1 MTRAVLF
8 LILVA
13 SLFGVRADA
22 EPRPM
27 SPVDMIEIPRL
38 SDGALSPD
46 GRYFAYLRSSTL
58 WAENKIINELKII
71 DRASGALVDI
81 PALSE
86 ADVSDSRVW
95 WHPDS
100 SGFVFLKTPEAAP
113 SGDRKRQA
121 YFYHLERDEQTQLT
135 AHEEAILDVDWMPDG
150 SGFYFVSAQQ
160 QPVSDRALLADG
172 WVIPPFEANAN
183 REIWYFDLGDQAAR
197 SIVSG
202 EFSIRQV
209 SVSGNDAA
217 LTYSRVPD
225 HRFDSVYRGDV
236 FVNHRDDNQSVRWT
250 ANAHGEVEPQLSPDG
265 RSLAYIATVNE
276 DGEPFYEPKVFIKTA
291 DREPERLL
299 PRMAMEALSFAW
311 DRSGEGVFVLGNTGL
326 RANLYHYHLTSETL
340 RQLTDGDQSVASW
353 SYDARTDTHIARIE
367 TAASPGEFQIMS
379 DESEGFQ
386 PITSDYAHWPDT
398 FLTPRQAQVSW
409 RGRWGARIEG
419 LLVYPIGYEEGKRY
433 PLVTITHGGP
443 QASARFG
450 TWFASNY
457 LPVLAGQGYMV
468 LLPNHRGGTGYG
480 DRFMRDMVGR
490 YFRNAHHDVIDG
502 IDALVDRGLADPDR
516 LITMGWSAGGHM
528 VNKLITHTD
537 RFKVASSGAGASD
550 WLSMH
555 GESDSRFARQFIF
568 GGTPW
573 QRDAP
578 RSRYAQDS
586 PLRNVWRVTTPTV
599 FFVGED
605 DRRVP
610 PTQSILMYR
619 GVRSTGTPTAL
630 YQASNEPHNFRKPAN
645 QLFKI
650 NTELSWYAGFAL
662 SQRFEPVL
670 PNAAY
675 QSPPDG
681 LELTQAEGAREAS
694 SSP

>member
-8 LILVA
+8 LLLVA
-13 SLFGVRADA
+13 SLFMARAAA

-27 SPVDMIEIPRL
+27 SPVDMIEMPRL
-38 SDGALSPD
+38 SSGALSPD

-58 WAENKIINELKII
+58 WAENKTIKRLQVI
-71 DRASGALVDI
+71 DRARGTMLDL
-81 PALSE
+81 PALSKP
-86 ADVSDSRVW
+86 DRSDSRVW
-95 WHPDS
+95 WKPDS
-100 SGFVFLKTPEAAP
+100 SGFIFLKATDGEG
-113 SGDRKRQA
+113 SGNRNRQA
-121 YFYHLERDEQTQLT
+121 FFYRLDDAKQIQLT
-135 AHEEAILDVDWMPDG
+135 QHGESILNAFWLPDG

-160 QPVSDRALLADG
+160 QPVDDQQLLTDG
-172 WVIPPFEANAN
+172 WIIPPFESNAN
-183 REIWYFDLGDQAAR
+183 REIWFFDLATQSAR
-197 SIVSG
+197 PVVAG
-202 EFSIRQV
+202 AFSVRQV
-209 SVSGNDAA
+209 SLSRDGGA

-225 HRFDSVYRGDV
+225 HRFDSLYRGDV
-236 FVNHRDDNQSVRWT
+236 FVQERGNDSSVRWT
-250 ANAHGEVEPQLSPDG
+250 GNAHAEAQPQVSPDG
-265 RSLAYIATVNE
+265 NSLAYIATVNQ
-276 DGEPFYEPKVFIKTA
+276 DGEPFYEPKVFVKTA
-291 DREPERLL
+291 DRDPQRLL
-299 PRMAMEALSFAW
+299 SRTAMEALSFAW
-311 DRSGEGVFVLGNTGL
+311 DQTGDGVFILGNTGL
-326 RANLYHYHLTSETL
+326 RANLYHYHLSSKTL
-340 RQLTDGDQSVASW
+340 RQITRGDQSVADW
-353 SYDARTDTHIARIE
+353 TYDSRTDIHIARIE
-367 TAASPGEFQIMS
+367 TAQNPGEYQIMTNE
-379 DESEGFQ
+379 DEGFQ
-386 PITSDYAHWPDT
+386 PVTSEYAHWPDT
-398 FLTPRQAQVSW
+398 FLMPRQEAVSW
-409 RGRWGARIEG
+409 RGRRGTRIEG
-419 LLVYPIGYEEGKRY
+419 LLVYPIGYEAGKRY

-490 YFRNAHHDVIDG
+490 YFRNAHHDVMDG
-502 IDALVDRGLADPDR
+502 IDAMIDRGLADPDK

-573 QRDAP
+573 QREAP
-578 RSRYAQDS
+578 RSRYTQDS
-586 PLRNVWRVTTPTV
+586 PLRHAWRVTTPTV
-599 FFVGED
+599 FFVGEN

-619 GVRSTGTPTAL
+619 GVRATGTPTVL
-630 YQASNEPHNFRKPAN
+630 YQASDEPHNFRKPAN

-662 SQRFEPVL
+662 GERFEPVL
-670 PNAAY
+670 PDAAFAIA
-675 QSPPDG
+675 PAPV
-681 LELTQAEGAREAS
+681 ELTQAETSAEAS